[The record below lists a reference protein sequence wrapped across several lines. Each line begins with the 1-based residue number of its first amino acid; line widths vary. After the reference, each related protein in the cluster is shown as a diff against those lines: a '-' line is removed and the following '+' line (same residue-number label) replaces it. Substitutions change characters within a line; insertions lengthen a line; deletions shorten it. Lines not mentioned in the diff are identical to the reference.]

1 MSKLAMHRSMAFS
14 APGRVAKIFMY
25 SDLNVSKLAM
35 HRSMGWLSPRRR
47 QRS

>member
-1 MSKLAMHRSMAFS
+1 MYSDQNVSKLAMHRSMAFS

-35 HRSMGWLSPRRR
+35 HRSMG
-47 QRS
+47 